1 MGLFGFGKKEEKN
14 TSCCS
19 CSSDVV
25 EQSVNECCGNENEGI
40 YCIKVLGAGCKAC
53 HI

>member
-14 TSCCS
+14 TSCCCS

-25 EQSVNECCGNENEGI
+25 EQSVNECCGNEVKGI
-40 YCIKVLGAGCKAC
+40 CCIKV
-53 HI
+53 